1 MEKKRRNILSV
12 AVGILLVVVILS
24 TVWLLYSSRNTSEKA
39 VYDVSCLYLD
49 ELTTQ
54 QSHQLT
60 ETLQSYIQQVQTIT
74 QTLQAADFQTP
85 ENLRIFAERMK
96 AVNRFDLFAFVD
108 KDGNVRA
115 GEGIENR
122 RYDFLAGGLS
132 QPQAF
137 ISHLSKEENLLL
149 VCVPI
154 DGWELEGSP
163 LSAAVMGVRGS
174 SVSRHLSLDQEN
186 KRSFSNVVLPD
197 GSYVIRTPHDHLE
210 TSSNV
215 FEALSNSAAFEGDG
229 LKRWQEDLAAGRSG
243 MAAYRLQNLLH
254 YTYYKPVEGTD
265 WFIMTTLH
273 YDLISDNVDVIRTTL
288 TRNSLLQLVL
298 ILLVI
303 AALFAVYLSMQARN
317 QRLQIEKIQA
327 EESSRAKS
335 TFLSNMSHDI
345 RTPMNAIIG
354 FSNLALKN
362 VADTEKARDYLGKI
376 LASSSHLLALI
387 NDVLEMSRIESGKI
401 ELDETPCNLPEILH
415 ELNSIIQGQVQNKQ
429 QELLMDA
436 LDVADEDVW
445 CDKLRLNQ
453 IFLNLLGNAIK
464 FTPAKGKI
472 SVRIEQKPGTREGW
486 GNYVLRVKDNGIGM
500 SAEFAKKVFLPFERE
515 QTSTV
520 SGIQGTGL
528 GMPITK
534 NIVDL
539 MGGTIE
545 VETAPGQGTEFIIAL
560 PMRLQGERREPE
572 RIAKLEGVRALVVDD
587 DFDACDAAT
596 RILTK
601 LGMKPEWTM
610 YGKEA
615 IMRAKQSVD
624 QGEPFGLYL
633 LDWRL
638 PDLGG
643 VEIARQI
650 REMGQDVPILAASA
664 YDWNAIEDQ
673 ALDAG
678 ISGFCEKPLFLSDL
692 QNALSKA
699 MGQQVVIPKEQDGEP
714 EAKFSG
720 KRLLLVED
728 NDLNREIAIEILT
741 EAGFQVDEAA
751 NGKAAVERIQSG
763 GQYDL
768 ILMDIQMPVMDG
780 YAATR
785 AIRALT
791 DLPMSNVPIIAMTAN
806 AFEEDKKAAI
816 AAGMNAHIAKPLHIP
831 TLLNTLRE
839 ILQ

>member
-1 MEKKRRNILSV
+1 MEKKRRNILTV
-12 AVGILLVVVILS
+12 AVGILVVVVVLTTI
-24 TVWLLYSSRNTSEKA
+24 WLLYSSRDTSEKA
-39 VYDVSCLYLD
+39 VYGVSSLYLE

-60 ETLQSYIQQVQTIT
+60 ETLQSYIQQVQTIA
-74 QTLQAADFQTP
+74 QTLQTVDFQTP
-85 ENLRIFAERMK
+85 ESLRIFAERMK
-96 AVNRFDLFAFVD
+96 AVNRFDLFVFVD
-108 KDGNVRA
+108 REGNVRA
-115 GEGIENR
+115 GEGAENQR
-122 RYDFLAGGLS
+122 FAFLSGGLS

-137 ISHLSKEENLLL
+137 ISPLNQEENLLL
-149 VCVPI
+149 VCVPV
-154 DGWELEGSP
+154 DGWELEGAP
-163 LSAAVMGVRGS
+163 LSAAVMGVRSS

-197 GSYVIRTPHDHLE
+197 GSYVIRTPHEHLE
-210 TSSNV
+210 TSGNV
-215 FEALSNSAAFEGDG
+215 FEALSRSAVFEDG
-229 LKRWQEDLAAGRSG
+229 GLERWKEDLAAGRSG

-288 TRNSLLQLVL
+288 TRNSLLQLFLV
-298 ILLVI
+298 LLVI
-303 AALFAVYLSMQARN
+303 AALFAVYRSMEARN
-317 QRLQIEKIQA
+317 QRLHIEKIQA

-354 FSNLALKN
+354 FANLALKN
-362 VADTEKARDYLGKI
+362 VENTEKTRDYLGKI

-401 ELDETPCNLPEILH
+401 ELEETPCNLPRILH
-415 ELNSIIQGQVQNKQ
+415 ELNSIIQGQVQDKQ

-464 FTPAKGKI
+464 FTPPGGKI
-472 SVRIEQKPGTREGW
+472 SVRIEQKPGTRDGW

-539 MGGTIE
+539 MGGSIE
-545 VETAPGQGTEFIIAL
+545 VETAPGEGTEFIVTL
-560 PMRLQGERREPE
+560 PLRLQGERREPE
-572 RIAKLEGVRALVVDD
+572 RIAMLEGVRALVADD
-587 DFDACDAAT
+587 DFDACDAAA
-596 RILTK
+596 RMLSR

-624 QGEPFGLYL
+624 QGDPFGLYL

-638 PDLGG
+638 PDVGG

-650 REMGQDVPILAASA
+650 REMGQTVPILVASA
-664 YDWNAIEDQ
+664 YDWNAIEDE
-673 ALDAG
+673 ARSAG
-678 ISGFCEKPLFLSDL
+678 VSGFCGKPLFLSDL
-692 QNALSKA
+692 QIALSKA
-699 MGQQVVIPKEQDGEP
+699 MGQQVILPEEQDAVP
-714 EAKFSG
+714 QTHFSG

-741 EAGFQVDEAA
+741 EAGFRVDEAE
-751 NGKAAVERIQSG
+751 NGRAAVERIQSG

-785 AIRALT
+785 AIRAMT

-806 AFEEDKKAAI
+806 AFDEDKKAAI
-816 AAGMNAHIAKPLHIP
+816 AAGMNGHIAKPLHLP
-831 TLLNTLRE
+831 TLFDTLRA